1 MEREEWSSCPTS
13 HELDLSSVSD
23 HDNVLYDCIMRYFT
37 SDLHLG
43 SSLINKYAHR
53 PFASAEEACVKLLR
67 NIEQKTKL
75 HDRVIHVG
83 DFMLTGSDRHGTE
96 EDVGLKISQRQHLDA
111 IQRGSG
117 VTMILLAGNHDDG
130 HNCEA
135 DCKSM
140 VLDLNQNYRN
150 VYVSH
155 FPSYH
160 PDYHGPFSNPN
171 YGVGPKI
178 VLCGHVHDKWL
189 LNYDAKRHVLN
200 INVGVD
206 VWDYKPVR
214 DAEITELLDYFK
226 ANLWS
231 KIANDGSHWS
241 DFKMTRKA
249 FDEFRLAH
257 STELR
262 AQREARKAEK
272 HAKKG
277 LTPEECERRKIEAM
291 KKKGL
296 M

>member
-1 MEREEWSSCPTS
+1 
-13 HELDLSSVSD
+13 
-23 HDNVLYDCIMRYFT
+23 MRYFT

-43 SSLINKYAHR
+43 SALINKYAHR
-53 PFASAEEACVKLLR
+53 PFASAEDAMLAHVIAI
-67 NIEQKTKL
+67 NKTCKITDAL
-75 HDRVIHVG
+75 IHVG
-83 DFMLTGSDRHGTE
+83 DFMLDGADRHGKI
-96 EDVGLKISQRQHLDA
+96 EDKGLGHTRDYYIKKLFPRT
-111 IQRGSG
+111 
-117 VTMILLAGNHDDG
+117 VLLAGNHDDG

-160 PDYHGPFSNPN
+160 KDYHGLTGHDNKVQIN
-171 YGVGPKI
+171 
-178 VLCGHVHDKWL
+178 LCGHVHDKWL
-189 LNYDAKRHVLN
+189 LSFDASKHVMN

-214 DAEITELLDYFK
+214 DAEITKLLDFYFTHCPIHPITRSFSVTRLEFE
-226 ANLWS
+226 NLES
-231 KIANDGSHWS
+231 RISEAIKIG
-241 DFKMTRKA
+241 
-249 FDEFRLAH
+249 
-257 STELR
+257 
-262 AQREARKAEK
+262 REQRKAEK

-296 M
+296 I